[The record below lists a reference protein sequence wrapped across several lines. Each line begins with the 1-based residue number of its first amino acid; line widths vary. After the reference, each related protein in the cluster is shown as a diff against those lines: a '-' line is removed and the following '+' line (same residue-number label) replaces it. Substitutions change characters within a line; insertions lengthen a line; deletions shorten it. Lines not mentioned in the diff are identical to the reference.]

1 MDAGDLRIFEAVARL
16 GGMNRAAAELNT
28 VQSNVT
34 ARIRQLEAELGLQLF
49 ERHSRGV
56 ALTAAGRRLLPY
68 AARMAELLTDAR
80 RAAAD
85 DGKPRGRLALGS
97 LETTAGLRL
106 PPILAAYARA
116 FPEVDL
122 QLATGTSSEL
132 AADVLARKLEGA
144 FVVGPVDHPD
154 LVEEAMFREEM
165 VLVTAPVVASPKQ
178 LAVQGEVKI
187 VVFRAGC
194 SYRRHLEAYLTQ
206 RGIVRLRRLE
216 LGTLDGILGCVGGGL
231 GVTLLPR
238 AVVAPAARAG
248 RVALHELPPALAR
261 ATTVFIRPRDGF
273 VSSALA
279 AFLRA
284 ARDRR
289 VPAAA

>member
-1 MDAGDLRIFEAVARL
+1 VARL
-16 GGMNRAAAELNT
+16 GGMNRAAGELNT

-56 ALTAAGRRLLPY
+56 ALTAGGRRLLPY
-68 AARMAELLTDAR
+68 AARIAELLADAR
-80 RAAAD
+80 RAVAD
-85 DGKPRGRLALGS
+85 DGTPKGPLALGS

-122 QLATGTSSEL
+122 QLATGTSSGL
-132 AADVLARKLEGA
+132 AADVLACRLEGA
-144 FVVGPVDHPD
+144 FVVGPADHPD

-165 VLVTAPVVASPKQ
+165 VLVTAPGVTSPEQ
-178 LAVQGEVKI
+178 LASRGEVKI

-206 RGIVRLRRLE
+206 RGVARLCRLE
-216 LGTLDGILGCVGGGL
+216 LGTLEGMLGCVGAGL

-238 AVVAPAARAG
+238 GVAAPAALAG
-248 RVALHELPPALAR
+248 RVALHELPPALSR
-261 ATTVFIRPRDGF
+261 ATTVFIRRRDGF
-273 VSSALA
+273 VSSALT
-279 AFLRA
+279 AFLHC
-284 ARDRR
+284 ARGT
-289 VPAAA
+289 PALQKPLSP